1 MLSFGW
7 AMANWGF
14 IAGADGFY
22 YDPEGVKYRRSGE
35 EGQYTYQHV
44 TSVL

>member
-1 MLSFGW
+1 MVD
-7 AMANWGF
+7 WGF
-14 IAGADGFY
+14 TTRADGFY

-35 EGQYTYQHV
+35 GGQYTYEQV